1 MAQKAY
7 CNLDS
12 AAQESLALNQLYK
25 VISLE
30 MKCRFIDKDCR
41 TVSEAVDVI
50 ERYVAIMRNY
60 SDSKKPNM
68 RTIDSSS
75 LVQADCQAKSTVTT

>member
-1 MAQKAY
+1 MRRREPQESIAAVGDDIRQMAQKAY

-12 AAQESLALNQLYK
+12 VAQEALALYQLYK

-30 MKCRFIDKDCR
+30 MKCRCIDKDCR

-50 ERYVAIMRNY
+50 ERYEG
-60 SDSKKPNM
+60 
-68 RTIDSSS
+68 
-75 LVQADCQAKSTVTT
+75 